1 MSLQEAKQ
9 FVAHFI
15 TGEYTPEEYATFL
28 QWLKRA
34 TTEELN
40 AIADEHEALHERWS
54 LPSAG
59 PSPEWIAQ
67 LEQKL
72 DESEKASRK
81 APVKRM
87 TPVAI
92 TWKRAWIA
100 AASLL
105 LLAGSAYWYTHR
117 AGAGSGD
124 AQNALASLTGT
135 FTNPRG
141 GEEKELTL
149 ADGSK
154 VWLNAAST
162 LKYPLSFN
170 GRERV
175 VQLSGEAFFEVT
187 KNSDMPFRVMIRDA
201 EVNVLGTRFNVMAY
215 IDEPVNQTTL
225 IEGSVKIVSGSQD
238 VTLKPGQQ
246 AEIRY
251 LETSAPIRVT
261 SINAEDILSWRDGA
275 ATFRDADIRVVM
287 REIGRWYNVD
297 IQFEPNVPNKSITG
311 TFSKKTGLSKTLEQ
325 LQNLNNV
332 HFKNDGKKVTVTL

>member
-1 MSLQEAKQ
+1 MNLQEAKQ

-15 TGEYTPEEYATFL
+15 TGKYTPEEYAIFL
-28 QWLKRA
+28 QWLKEA
-34 TTEELN
+34 TTKELN

-59 PSPEWIAQ
+59 PSPEWIAR

-72 DESEKASRK
+72 DESEKASTEV
-81 APVKRM
+81 PVKRM
-87 TPVAI
+87 FPVSI
-92 TWKRAWIA
+92 NRKGAWIA

-105 LLAGSAYWYTHR
+105 LVVGSGYWYTHR
-117 AGAGSGD
+117 SGSVGAP
-124 AQNALASLTGT
+124 NAMESLTST
-135 FTNPRG
+135 FSNPRG

-149 ADGSK
+149 ADGSR

-162 LKYPLSFN
+162 LKYPPSFS

-201 EVNVLGTRFNVMAY
+201 EVNVLGTRLNVMAY
-215 IDEPVNQTTL
+215 VDEPVNQTTL

-251 LETSAPIRVT
+251 DDVSAPIRVT
-261 SINAEDILSWRDGA
+261 GINANNALSWRDGVA
-275 ATFRDADIRVVM
+275 QFDDVDLRVVM

-297 IQFEPNVPNKSITG
+297 IQFEPNVPNKPITG
-311 TFSKKTGLSKTLEQ
+311 VFSRKTGLSKTLEQ